1 MMRNAEEQAAWQKE
15 QDRYAHPS
23 VLGLWA
29 GSTDVGLALTT
40 RQRGHHHHG
49 GRGFGARHAA

>member
-40 RQRGHHHHG
+40 RQRGHHHG